1 MSYLKTYTISIFIQ
15 IYLNFKLMITQNIA
29 LYSWT
34 NGAIM
39 IAVFGIV
46 CLILIGVLINFMMGG
61 KKKEESEE

>member
-1 MSYLKTYTISIFIQ
+1 
-15 IYLNFKLMITQNIA
+15 MITQNIA

-46 CLILIGVLINFMMGG
+46 CLFLIGFLVAFMLGG
-61 KKKEESEE
+61 KKKEDTKE

>member
-1 MSYLKTYTISIFIQ
+1 
-15 IYLNFKLMITQNIA
+15 MITQNIA

-61 KKKEESEE
+61 KKKKDPED

>member
-1 MSYLKTYTISIFIQ
+1 MIAQFIS
-15 IYLNFKLMITQNIA
+15 

-46 CLILIGVLINFMMGG
+46 CLTLVGFLIKFMMGG
-61 KKKEESEE
+61 KKKDELDN

>member
-1 MSYLKTYTISIFIQ
+1 MLI
-15 IYLNFKLMITQNIA
+15 QNIS

-46 CLILIGVLINFMMGG
+46 CLTLIGILIKFMMGG
-61 KKKEESEE
+61 KKKDNPED

>member
-1 MSYLKTYTISIFIQ
+1 MIS
-15 IYLNFKLMITQNIA
+15 QNIA

-46 CLILIGVLINFMMGG
+46 CLILVGVLINFMMGG
-61 KKKEESEE
+61 KKKEDPED

>member
-1 MSYLKTYTISIFIQ
+1 MIS
-15 IYLNFKLMITQNIA
+15 QNIA

-61 KKKEESEE
+61 KKKKDPED

>member
-1 MSYLKTYTISIFIQ
+1 ML
-15 IYLNFKLMITQNIA
+15 TQNIS

-46 CLILIGVLINFMMGG
+46 CLTLIGILINFMMGG
-61 KKKEESEE
+61 KKKDNPED

>member
-1 MSYLKTYTISIFIQ
+1 
-15 IYLNFKLMITQNIA
+15 MITQNIA
-29 LYSWT
+29 LYSWA

-61 KKKEESEE
+61 KKKEDPKD